1 MNGIITSIQR
11 MSIHDGPG
19 LRTVIFMKGC
29 NMRCKWCHNP
39 ETWSTRKQV
48 QYVQEKCIRCGS
60 CVNVC
65 PSGALQMIDGVLHI
79 NHDRCLACGTCQA
92 VCCTEAISLVGEIV
106 TPESLFQKVKKDMP
120 YWKESEGGVTL
131 SGGEPLMQKD
141 FARAFLTLCKENGIS
156 TAVETNMSMPWKTIE
171 TFIPMIDHWMCDLK
185 IYDDAKHQHWTGIHN
200 TSIIEH
206 ILRFGEMQIPLR
218 VRLTIIPGVNDSE
231 EEVEQICKLLAP
243 YAASIRCDLLPFHIF
258 GFSKFETLGMTN
270 ELIDKKGMPLNRMA
284 PLKEIL
290 TRYNLL
296 P

>member
-19 LRTVIFMKGC
+19 LRTVVFMKGC

-39 ETWSTRKQV
+39 ETWSPRKQV
-48 QYVQEKCIRCGS
+48 QYVQDKCIHCGT
-60 CVNVC
+60 CVEVC
-65 PSGALQMIDGVLHI
+65 PAGTLHLTDGMMAIDY
-79 NHDRCLACGTCQA
+79 DSCLACGSCQEL
-92 VCCTEAISLVGEIV
+92 CCTGAISLVGEEV
-106 TPESLFQKVKKDMP
+106 TPESLYEKVKRDLP

-141 FARAFLTLCKENGIS
+141 FAYEFFSLCKENGIS
-156 TAVETNMSMPWKTIE
+156 TAIETNMSMPWKTIE
-171 TFIPMIDHWMCDLK
+171 PFIPLIDHWMCDLK
-185 IYDDAKHQHWTGIHN
+185 IYDDTKHLHWTGIHN

-218 VRLTIIPGVNDSE
+218 VRMVVIPGVNDTE
-231 EEVEQICKLLAP
+231 EDITNICKLLAP
-243 YAASIRCDLLPFHIF
+243 YASTIQCDLLPFHTF

-270 ELIDKKGMPLNRMA
+270 ELIDKEGMPLQRLS

-290 TRYNLL
+290 SSYNLSL
-296 P
+296 